1 MSSSCIFDLTLSQCG
16 KGLLYCLTYVLN
28 YLHLY
33 SMHIGQNCYWKVHKC
48 NLWDRMAEGQ
58 SADMWDAA
66 CSLLCRWV
74 LLL

>member
-1 MSSSCIFDLTLSQCG
+1 
-16 KGLLYCLTYVLN
+16 
-28 YLHLY
+28 
-33 SMHIGQNCYWKVHKC
+33 MHIGQNCYWKVHKC